1 MWFIPVYR
9 PIQGIRVL
17 SYVIVNFGILSLVMV
32 LLSKPSMYAPVQR
45 PPAIGTVPGYDN
57 HITPK
62 KRGNSICAQ
71 RFIIY
76 HTPHIFYFF
85 SPWYYSQVF
94 MSCLLRCFPNYDN
107 I

>member
-17 SYVIVNFGILSLVMV
+17 SYVIVNFGILSVVML

-62 KRGNSICAQ
+62 KRGNSIRAQ

-85 SPWYYSQVF
+85 FSMVLF
-94 MSCLLRCFPNYDN
+94 TGFHVLLITMFP
-107 I
+107 